1 MSAFLKIKQQV
12 KLAKVTF
19 VKVALTLSVSLI
31 SNSTF
36 AHTQSCFESI
46 NIEPSFIG
54 FTETKDNKLGDW
66 YKDTFALTTVKEFS
80 FPDGSVTGVLMNKGE
95 FIVEVFYR
103 NDAVKAT
110 DIDALKKHHM
120 TGVMKFG
127 IFTDA
132 NLDKLKQC
140 LVEKGIKA
148 TRIWKDKNLHLD
160 MLQVTD
166 PSNNV
171 IEVITRQK

>member
-1 MSAFLKIKQQV
+1 MNAFFKIKQQV
-12 KLAKVTF
+12 NL
-19 VKVALTLSVSLI
+19 VKLTLTFSLYLI
-31 SNSTF
+31 SNSTL
-36 AHTQSCFESI
+36 AQTQSCFKHV

-54 FTETKDNKLGDW
+54 FTEPKNSNLGDW
-66 YKDTFALTTVKEFS
+66 YKKTFGLTTVKEFT
-80 FPDGSVTGVLMNKGE
+80 FPDGSVTGVLMNKDE

-103 NDAVKAT
+103 DDAVKVT
-110 DIDALKKHHM
+110 DIEALKEHHI

-127 IFTDA
+127 IFTNA

-140 LVEKGIKA
+140 LVKSAIKA
-148 TRIWKDKNLHLD
+148 TRIWKDKNLHVD

-171 IEVITRQK
+171 IEIISRQKN